1 MSGPLTR
8 SKKKVT
14 ASDSRIAS
22 IMTTSAGGSTA
33 TTGTSQSGQQTA
45 SATTGGQ
52 SNSRYE
58 YTMNS
63 SNVKMTVMLLSDRT
77 NFLDWH
83 YALRSCAIQKGAKGA
98 VEAAMPDTAEDAAV
112 KHLIQQS
119 IPAMWHGE
127 VTQRPSAFDLLK
139 WLGER
144 CTGGKDTDINDQ
156 WKKQLRKGMIKG
168 ETVQEWCHR
177 VIRICHA
184 LKKNSDVQSD
194 RQICRYMIDG
204 FPAVLQDKSWAIA
217 AAKSEPHDMLET
229 ILAALDTMG

>member
-33 TTGTSQSGQQTA
+33 TTGTAQSGQQTV

-127 VTQRPSAFDLLK
+127 VTQRPSA
-139 WLGER
+139 
-144 CTGGKDTDINDQ
+144 
-156 WKKQLRKGMIKG
+156 
-168 ETVQEWCHR
+168 
-177 VIRICHA
+177 
-184 LKKNSDVQSD
+184 
-194 RQICRYMIDG
+194 
-204 FPAVLQDKSWAIA
+204 
-217 AAKSEPHDMLET
+217 
-229 ILAALDTMG
+229 